1 MFDHYDNEP
10 KVTLI
15 DFGLSGKYLNQ
26 HLQHIPFK
34 STEKIVGTPL
44 YASNNALL
52 GKEISRRDDIE
63 SMIYILIYCLK
74 GSLPW
79 QGVLKMDFLQSEN
92 AKKKILQMRDP
103 DGPLLREIPSELR
116 SLLAYAQSMDF
127 EAEPDY
133 ERIETILTLIL
144 EKNGLSDSLQLP

>member
-1 MFDHYDNEP
+1 
-10 KVTLI
+10 
-15 DFGLSGKYLNQ
+15 
-26 HLQHIPFK
+26 
-34 STEKIVGTPL
+34 
-44 YASNNALL
+44 
-52 GKEISRRDDIE
+52 
-63 SMIYILIYCLK
+63 
-74 GSLPW
+74 
-79 QGVLKMDFLQSEN
+79 
-92 AKKKILQMRDP
+92 MRDP